1 MHKVFKVLAASAVAA
16 LLAGGASAEDLTIRW
31 GTEAGY
37 KPFMYK
43 TEAGELAGFD
53 YDIGNAICEVLK
65 AKCTWTEQDWD
76 GLIPALQSGK
86 YDAIL
91 ASMSITEERKRAVD
105 FTGKYYKI
113 PYRFVAPAKAG
124 LTPETLDGKTVGV
137 QSGTVTQVFLEKT
150 MPGVTVKTYPTQD
163 EVWLD
168 LAAGRIDA
176 GMANMVVVQDSFLA
190 TPQGKDFAFFG
201 PEYTEDKYFGEG
213 TGIALRKKDS
223 KLRDTIT
230 GAIKTIRE
238 NGTYA
243 KINAKY
249 FPFDV
254 YGK

>member
-1 MHKVFKVLAASAVAA
+1 MHKTLRLLAAATIATLLTGAA
-16 LLAGGASAEDLTIRW
+16 KAEDLTIRW

-43 TEAGELAGFD
+43 TETGALTGFD

-65 AKCTWTEQDWD
+65 AKCSWVEQDWD
-76 GLIPALQSGK
+76 GLIPALQAGK

-105 FTGKYYKI
+105 FTAKYYQI
-113 PYRFVAPAKAG
+113 PYRFVARADAS
-124 LTPETLDGKTVGV
+124 LTPETLNGKSVGV
-137 QSGTVTQVFLEKT
+137 QNGTVSQVFLERA
-150 MPGVTVKTYPTQD
+150 MPDVTVKTYPTQD

-168 LAAGRIDA
+168 LAAGRVDA
-176 GMANMVVVQDSFLA
+176 GLANMVVVQGSFLS
-190 TPQGKDFAFFG
+190 TPEGKGFAFFG
-201 PEYTEDKYFGEG
+201 PEYAEEKYFGEG
-213 TGIALRKKDS
+213 TGIAVRKKDG
-223 KLRDTIT
+223 KLRDTIS
-230 GAIKTIRE
+230 GAIATLRKD
-238 NGTYA
+238 GTYA